1 MRPSQPYKPGS
12 RERQAKVKAI
22 NQAMEQT
29 GLTRA
34 QFCVLASV
42 GKGTLYRFLDNNGR
56 LDIQLGSWERM
67 QRVLDGLGIN
77 HHHIEPPVG
86 ATQPDEEHPAK
97 PWQR

>member
-1 MRPSQPYKPGS
+1 MRPPEPYRPGS

-22 NQAMEQT
+22 TQAMEQT

-34 QFCVLASV
+34 QFCILASV

-67 QRVLDGLGIN
+67 QRILDGLGIN
-77 HHHIEPPVG
+77 HHHLEKVA
-86 ATQPDEEHPAK
+86 ATQPTEERPAM